1 MTVTET
7 AEHDGE
13 SEKNG
18 GGSVSEDDKNILT
31 SYIQEVEE
39 RFHSKQELRS
49 ANQNAVNTRP
59 SESYFSKLDSSL
71 KKNTAFVK
79 KIKNFSATQLETYL
93 KDMSGLNLS
102 KYISEIAAAIVDAK
116 LKMTDVAA
124 AVKMC
129 SILHQTY
136 ADFSQHLF
144 ENWQK
149 TLSFKVGEK
158 IPNPSKLRVDLRFY
172 AELVQA
178 SVFNNKNA
186 FTLLGNVITTL
197 VNMDKDEH
205 YNCSIILSFC
215 KHCGEDY
222 AGLVPRKMKE
232 LSEKLEKSI
241 PKSTFLPPEK
251 QQNVRTL
258 LRDYYMSL
266 SKHLV
271 KDHQEIQNFEKQNI
285 RILQTKGELSQERKD
300 KLESLHSAY
309 DKLLTSTQ
317 SFAEILDEDMPT
329 LKNQTVMKNDE
340 SMIVT
345 GAGPD
350 LDESALANIENVW
363 CDIETQ
369 RFYCELPELQAFLPT
384 SFINKQSPPPADS
397 VTEEVLDSEIP
408 TEELE
413 DDEQIEEVAAVPED
427 EPEDATTT
435 NASNKIVLEAFLNS
449 LPNCVN
455 REMIDNAAID
465 FLVTLNNKHNRK
477 KLVRALFGVNRTRL
491 DLLPFYARFV
501 AILRPAL
508 PEVGNELC
516 QMLRQDFKYH
526 VRKKDQINIESKIK
540 VVRFIGELVKFELY
554 SKIEALYCL
563 KVLLFDF
570 SHHHIEMACNLLE
583 VCGRFLYCSPDSHQ
597 RTKVYL
603 EQMMR
608 KKAVMAL
615 DSRYVTQIE
624 NAYYYVNPP
633 DVTITKKERPIMHQ
647 FIRKLL
653 FQDLQK
659 NNTDKIM
666 RLIRKVDWSTE
677 EISAYSIK
685 CLSSAHN
692 VKYFN
697 IRCLANLLA
706 GLVTYQE
713 EVGTRVVDSV
723 LEDIRLGMEVNLPK
737 YNQRRVAQVKYLGE
751 LYNYRMVESADIFKV
766 LYSLIT
772 FGVSMDPNVPSP
784 LDPPN
789 HLFRIRLACV
799 LLETCGTYFSSG
811 SSKRRLDYY
820 LIFLQAYYWF
830 KRDLWKDSFPPTL
843 EHIFKDTLTS
853 LRPKIKLCQSFEETQ
868 TELNNIRVT
877 LGIDKL
883 TEDLNEH
890 KVEEDGLETIAETD
904 TEEQGEDEVSEGVT
918 APITDDT
925 ATEDET
931 VDHTQGSDDE
941 VDVLTGEP
949 ETSEAEQEQ
958 VSESLAIPSG
968 PRKVDC
974 PEDEEFLSALDKMVS
989 ENIQERMREPVK
1001 AGNVDISVPVV
1012 LKSNKKTYEQ
1022 LQDSPETDRNKIG
1035 FVLMVRKGN
1044 KQQYK
1049 NFDADINSELAQNLR
1064 DQELAQKEEKERV
1077 KRLTLNITERF
1088 EEEDYQDM
1096 IQQQNRP
1103 VTQNLNRERKKY
1115 QHPKGAPDADLIF
1128 GPKRVR

>member
-1 MTVTET
+1 
-7 AEHDGE
+7 
-13 SEKNG
+13 
-18 GGSVSEDDKNILT
+18 
-31 SYIQEVEE
+31 
-39 RFHSKQELRS
+39 
-49 ANQNAVNTRP
+49 
-59 SESYFSKLDSSL
+59 
-71 KKNTAFVK
+71 
-79 KIKNFSATQLETYL
+79 
-93 KDMSGLNLS
+93 
-102 KYISEIAAAIVDAK
+102 
-116 LKMTDVAA
+116 
-124 AVKMC
+124 
-129 SILHQTY
+129 
-136 ADFSQHLF
+136 
-144 ENWQK
+144 
-149 TLSFKVGEK
+149 
-158 IPNPSKLRVDLRFY
+158 
-172 AELVQA
+172 
-178 SVFNNKNA
+178 
-186 FTLLGNVITTL
+186 
-197 VNMDKDEH
+197 
-205 YNCSIILSFC
+205 
-215 KHCGEDY
+215 
-222 AGLVPRKMKE
+222 
-232 LSEKLEKSI
+232 
-241 PKSTFLPPEK
+241 
-251 QQNVRTL
+251 
-258 LRDYYMSL
+258 
-266 SKHLV
+266 
-271 KDHQEIQNFEKQNI
+271 
-285 RILQTKGELSQERKD
+285 
-300 KLESLHSAY
+300 
-309 DKLLTSTQ
+309 
-317 SFAEILDEDMPT
+317 
-329 LKNQTVMKNDE
+329 
-340 SMIVT
+340 MIVT

>member
-39 RFHSKQELRS
+39 RFQSKQELRT

-59 SESYFSKLDSSL
+59 SESYFTKLDSSL

>member
-271 KDHQEIQNFEKQNI
+271 KDHQEIQNFEKQNM

-477 KLVRALFGVNRTRL
+477 KTSPRALRRQPNASRPAPFLRPLRRHPTPRSPRSGQRTVSNASARLQIPRPKEGPDQHRIKNKSRAIHRRTGQVRALLQDRSALLSQSVTLRLLAPPHRDGVQ
-491 DLLPFYARFV
+491 FV
-501 AILRPAL
+501 
-508 PEVGNELC
+508 GG
-516 QMLRQDFKYH
+516 LRQVLVLQSRFASTD
-526 VRKKDQINIESKIK
+526 ES
-540 VVRFIGELVKFELY
+540 
-554 SKIEALYCL
+554 
-563 KVLLFDF
+563 LLGADD
-570 SHHHIEMACNLLE
+570 EE
-583 VCGRFLYCSPDSHQ
+583 KGRHG
-597 RTKVYL
+597 
-603 EQMMR
+603 
-608 KKAVMAL
+608 
-615 DSRYVTQIE
+615 
-624 NAYYYVNPP
+624 
-633 DVTITKKERPIMHQ
+633 
-647 FIRKLL
+647 
-653 FQDLQK
+653 
-659 NNTDKIM
+659 
-666 RLIRKVDWSTE
+666 
-677 EISAYSIK
+677 
-685 CLSSAHN
+685 
-692 VKYFN
+692 
-697 IRCLANLLA
+697 A
-706 GLVTYQE
+706 GL
-713 EVGTRVVDSV
+713 
-723 LEDIRLGMEVNLPK
+723 
-737 YNQRRVAQVKYLGE
+737 A
-751 LYNYRMVESADIFKV
+751 
-766 LYSLIT
+766 
-772 FGVSMDPNVPSP
+772 
-784 LDPPN
+784 
-789 HLFRIRLACV
+789 
-799 LLETCGTYFSSG
+799 
-811 SSKRRLDYY
+811 
-820 LIFLQAYYWF
+820 
-830 KRDLWKDSFPPTL
+830 
-843 EHIFKDTLTS
+843 
-853 LRPKIKLCQSFEETQ
+853 LRHA
-868 TELNNIRVT
+868 N
-877 LGIDKL
+877 
-883 TEDLNEH
+883 
-890 KVEEDGLETIAETD
+890 
-904 TEEQGEDEVSEGVT
+904 
-918 APITDDT
+918 
-925 ATEDET
+925 
-931 VDHTQGSDDE
+931 
-941 VDVLTGEP
+941 
-949 ETSEAEQEQ
+949 
-958 VSESLAIPSG
+958 
-968 PRKVDC
+968 
-974 PEDEEFLSALDKMVS
+974 
-989 ENIQERMREPVK
+989 
-1001 AGNVDISVPVV
+1001 
-1012 LKSNKKTYEQ
+1012 
-1022 LQDSPETDRNKIG
+1022 
-1035 FVLMVRKGN
+1035 
-1044 KQQYK
+1044 
-1049 NFDADINSELAQNLR
+1049 
-1064 DQELAQKEEKERV
+1064 
-1077 KRLTLNITERF
+1077 
-1088 EEEDYQDM
+1088 
-1096 IQQQNRP
+1096 
-1103 VTQNLNRERKKY
+1103 
-1115 QHPKGAPDADLIF
+1115 
-1128 GPKRVR
+1128 

>member
-1 MTVTET
+1 
-7 AEHDGE
+7 
-13 SEKNG
+13 
-18 GGSVSEDDKNILT
+18 
-31 SYIQEVEE
+31 
-39 RFHSKQELRS
+39 
-49 ANQNAVNTRP
+49 
-59 SESYFSKLDSSL
+59 
-71 KKNTAFVK
+71 
-79 KIKNFSATQLETYL
+79 
-93 KDMSGLNLS
+93 
-102 KYISEIAAAIVDAK
+102 
-116 LKMTDVAA
+116 
-124 AVKMC
+124 
-129 SILHQTY
+129 
-136 ADFSQHLF
+136 
-144 ENWQK
+144 
-149 TLSFKVGEK
+149 
-158 IPNPSKLRVDLRFY
+158 
-172 AELVQA
+172 
-178 SVFNNKNA
+178 
-186 FTLLGNVITTL
+186 
-197 VNMDKDEH
+197 
-205 YNCSIILSFC
+205 
-215 KHCGEDY
+215 
-222 AGLVPRKMKE
+222 
-232 LSEKLEKSI
+232 
-241 PKSTFLPPEK
+241 
-251 QQNVRTL
+251 
-258 LRDYYMSL
+258 
-266 SKHLV
+266 
-271 KDHQEIQNFEKQNI
+271 
-285 RILQTKGELSQERKD
+285 
-300 KLESLHSAY
+300 
-309 DKLLTSTQ
+309 
-317 SFAEILDEDMPT
+317 
-329 LKNQTVMKNDE
+329 
-340 SMIVT
+340 MIVT

-931 VDHTQGSDDE
+931 VDHTLGSDVE
-941 VDVLTGEP
+941 VVVLTGEP
-949 ETSEAEQEQ
+949 
-958 VSESLAIPSG
+958 
-968 PRKVDC
+968 
-974 PEDEEFLSALDKMVS
+974 
-989 ENIQERMREPVK
+989 
-1001 AGNVDISVPVV
+1001 
-1012 LKSNKKTYEQ
+1012 
-1022 LQDSPETDRNKIG
+1022 
-1035 FVLMVRKGN
+1035 
-1044 KQQYK
+1044 
-1049 NFDADINSELAQNLR
+1049 
-1064 DQELAQKEEKERV
+1064 
-1077 KRLTLNITERF
+1077 
-1088 EEEDYQDM
+1088 
-1096 IQQQNRP
+1096 
-1103 VTQNLNRERKKY
+1103 
-1115 QHPKGAPDADLIF
+1115 
-1128 GPKRVR
+1128 

>member
-271 KDHQEIQNFEKQNI
+271 KDHQEIQNFEKQNM

>member
-59 SESYFSKLDSSL
+59 SESYFTKLDSSL